1 MKRLTPTIT
10 VGMPVYNGTKYIEG
24 ALKCLQ
30 QQTFRDFEVIISV
43 DGNDLATAEK
53 CRPFLDDNRFR
64 MIVHQ
69 ERLDWFGNLNWLL
82 KQPLGEFF
90 CYRQHDDTTTAD
102 FFERLVRTAWE
113 KPDAA
118 AVYADCKWMG
128 GRTGMDIAAS
138 IEGDTLHRLR
148 QHIEQKEPMA
158 VRGLLRRD
166 AIRQAGLIRADEYRG
181 LSEIFVWLAKVLR
194 WGSFIRIPETLYY
207 RLDHEENYH
216 KQWFEWPDERKRG
229 SWTTLYTGLLEA
241 VMPVCSTAEERF
253 FFHQFILDRI
263 AVIRPNQSY
272 HYLAHSPHAGGSL
285 MIECLQRLATE
296 GSMHL
301 LELPAILQSNE
312 YDRALSAEIKTL
324 REKNSKLEA
333 DLLAF
338 RREQMRPREKI
349 RRFFGIR

>member
-148 QHIEQKEPMA
+148 QHIEQRSLWPCGVCSVATPSGRPGSFEPMSIVGFPKYLYGWQRSCGGA
-158 VRGLLRRD
+158 VSFGFGDALL
-166 AIRQAGLIRADEYRG
+166 
-181 LSEIFVWLAKVLR
+181 
-194 WGSFIRIPETLYY
+194 
-207 RLDHEENYH
+207 
-216 KQWFEWPDERKRG
+216 
-229 SWTTLYTGLLEA
+229 
-241 VMPVCSTAEERF
+241 
-253 FFHQFILDRI
+253 
-263 AVIRPNQSY
+263 
-272 HYLAHSPHAGGSL
+272 SPG
-285 MIECLQRLATE
+285 
-296 GSMHL
+296 
-301 LELPAILQSNE
+301 P
-312 YDRALSAEIKTL
+312 
-324 REKNSKLEA
+324 
-333 DLLAF
+333 
-338 RREQMRPREKI
+338 
-349 RRFFGIR
+349 